1 MANLV
6 SDGSIFK
13 TDAHGWSGYLKNP
26 RTGKRKYFY
35 GKSRKIVKEK
45 MNKYLETYN
54 LINEDVAKD
63 SVEHFFDS
71 WLDGLKLTIKPKTYD
86 VKYYIVHSFIIPEL
100 SCISVGD
107 ITPSDIQ
114 ALIDNVTN
122 KGYSYSVVQKV
133 YNNLNQRFKLA
144 VARREL
150 PYNPVVGIHLPKLS
164 KTSKEEIRFF
174 SRSELDSIL
183 TEAERETPDG
193 TPVYRHGYAFRLL
206 AYTGMRAGE
215 ALALTWDDI
224 DFENKMIFVNK
235 NIVTVQDREKG
246 GIKRIVQDSTKTASS
261 TRIIPISSNAELAL
275 KGLKNT
281 QPEGCAYVI
290 STANKTPVYT
300 KNLSRTFDRIQTA
313 AGIEEHGTLHSLR
326 HTFATRLLSVGE
338 DVKVVSELLGHA
350 NITIT
355 YDTYIHVIDE
365 QKLKAVQK
373 IDEI

>member
-1 MANLV
+1 MANIV
-6 SDGSIFK
+6 TDGSIYK
-13 TDAHGWSGYLKNP
+13 TAAHGWCGSLKNP

-35 GKSRKIVKEK
+35 GKSRKLVKEK

-63 SVEHFFDS
+63 SVEHFFNS
-71 WLDGLKLTIKPKTYD
+71 WLDSIKKTIKPKTYD
-86 VKYYIVHSFIIPEL
+86 VKYYIVNTFIVPEL
-100 SCISVGD
+100 SYILVGD

-114 ALIDNVTN
+114 SVIDSVTN
-122 KGYSYSVVQKV
+122 RGYSYSVVQKV

-164 KTSKEEIRFF
+164 KTSKEEIRCF
-174 SRSELDSIL
+174 SRNELDLIMK
-183 TEAERETPDG
+183 EAERNNPDG
-193 TPVYRHGYAFRLL
+193 TPVYRQGYAFRLL

-224 DFENKMIFVNK
+224 DFDNKMIFINK
-235 NIVTVQDREKG
+235 NIVTVQDRDKG
-246 GIKRIVQDSTKTASS
+246 GIKRIIQDSTKTHSS
-261 TRIIPISSNAELAL
+261 TRIIPISSNAEIAL
-275 KGLKNT
+275 RGLKET
-281 QPEGCAYVI
+281 QPDGCTHVI
-290 STANKTPVYT
+290 STVNNTPVYT
-300 KNLSRTFDRIQTA
+300 KNLSRTFDRVQTA

-350 NITIT
+350 NIAIT

>member
-6 SDGSIFK
+6 SDGSVFK
-13 TDAHGWSGYLKNP
+13 SDAHGWCGYLKNP

-45 MNKYLETYN
+45 MNSYLETYN

-63 SVEHFFDS
+63 SVEHFFQS
-71 WLDGLKLTIKPKTYD
+71 WLDSLKLTIKPKTYD

-100 SCISVGD
+100 SYITVGD

-114 ALIDNVTN
+114 SVIDNVTN
-122 KGYSYSVVQKV
+122 RGYSYSVVQKV

-150 PYNPVVGIHLPKLS
+150 PYNPVVGIHLPKLA

-174 SRSELDSIL
+174 SRKELDSIMR
-183 TEAERETPDG
+183 EAEKKNADG
-193 TPVYRHGYAFRLL
+193 SPAYRHGYAFRLL

-215 ALALTWDDI
+215 ALALTWDDV
-224 DFENKMIFVNK
+224 DFENKMIYVNK
-235 NIVTVQDREKG
+235 NIVTVQDRDKG
-246 GIKRIVQDSTKTASS
+246 GIKRIIQDSTKTASS
-261 TRIIPISSNAELAL
+261 TRILPISGNAEIAL
-275 KGLKNT
+275 KGLKET
-281 QPEGCAYVI
+281 QPEGCTHVI
-290 STANKTPVYT
+290 STANNTPVYT
-300 KNLSRTFDRIQTA
+300 KNLARTFEKVQEA
-313 AGIEEHGTLHSLR
+313 AGIENHGTLHSLR